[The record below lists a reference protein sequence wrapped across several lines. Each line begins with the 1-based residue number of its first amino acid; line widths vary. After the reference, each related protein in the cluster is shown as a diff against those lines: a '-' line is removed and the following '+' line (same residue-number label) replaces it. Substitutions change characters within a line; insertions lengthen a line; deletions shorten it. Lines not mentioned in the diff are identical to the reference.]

1 MYFLQELLNYILQPD
16 NWKELKIECPSEVKT
31 LNLTLVPNINT
42 CFTIMFPQIDFVK
55 HQKKVYVK
63 IISRYNNKILKL

>member
-1 MYFLQELLNYILQPD
+1 MYFLQELLNYILQLA

-31 LNLTLVPNINT
+31 LNLTLVGNINT
-42 CFTIMFPQIDFVK
+42 CFTIIFPQIDFVM